1 MSHTSKKVHPMV
13 QSNGR
18 SLTPSPSPQPPTL
31 SFTTSVLQK
40 LGSIFKPEEKEETPK
55 ILQKKRVGNRTSSML
70 RKTRESR
77 RFSAGSL
84 LAETG
89 DDGVLTISS
98 DRILDNSRKS
108 ERKFW
113 NDTKVCFTISR
124 TWVLKT

>member
-40 LGSIFKPEEKEETPK
+40 LGSIFKPEVKEETPK
-55 ILQKKRVGNRTSSML
+55 ILQKKRAVNRTSSIL

-84 LAETG
+84 LAETIHE
-89 DDGVLTISS
+89 V
-98 DRILDNSRKS
+98 
-108 ERKFW
+108 EKFPE
-113 NDTKVCFTISR
+113 TSCETRQKLLQALLR
-124 TWVLKT
+124 T